1 MLNIF
6 NRGMGIFDFFTKQ
19 KKESLEKGLEKTNQ
33 SFFDKLKATSD
44 NLTANDLRLIAL
56 LKMNL
61 TSADISSLLG
71 ISQDSLRVVRYRLRK
86 KLNLAQGDSLSAFIQ
101 AL

>member
-1 MLNIF
+1 LGRIQRNF
-6 NRGMGIFDFFTKQ
+6 EQ
-19 KKESLEKGLEKTNQ
+19 VHQ
-33 SFFDKLKATSD
+33 SFFDKLKASSE

-61 TSADISSLLG
+61 NSADISSLLG